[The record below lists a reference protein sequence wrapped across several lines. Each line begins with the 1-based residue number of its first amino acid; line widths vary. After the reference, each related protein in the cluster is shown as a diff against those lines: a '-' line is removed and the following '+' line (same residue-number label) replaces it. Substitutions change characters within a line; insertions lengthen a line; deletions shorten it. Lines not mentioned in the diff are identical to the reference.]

1 MLISFQD
8 GETLSFPRDAVR
20 TVGELRQAVAMMN
33 GCSPEGVLLATSG
46 TFMGS
51 DDVPLDALGVQDSSR
66 VDCALTDRGQSFP
79 AGVVTSTSEASAR
92 GASSAAHPSAAAPP
106 ATPPAASPGPAS
118 AAAASAAAAS
128 PRPESP
134 PQAAS
139 GSRVPTSLAGI
150 LGDDAA
156 HDVPPHLRE
165 EGSLT
170 HAAALLLRRLEPELR
185 EHGDLGCTSDGALTL
200 LYSAGC
206 LEGEGDAGLHTCMT
220 RALKERTLEWAALHP
235 TAHFAVS
242 VATHGAEARTF
253 WNARRVDLL
262 RCMGAQCLGQDSVNS
277 WCQRGWWEATSFEE
291 RLQSS
296 VRHASLAVVAVGQSA
311 LGAWDLAERLK
322 MAGFSPTV
330 HAPPSCLSGRPAA
343 DCAAMQLL
351 RARGYAVQAFPTW
364 FPHIPMAPMLAR
376 SQWAAAQ
383 PFASWDGA
391 SGVVPA
397 LSFANETD
405 TGVVAPL
412 PPASSVGA
420 PTLARS
426 QTASKPAIEAPPDT
440 TVAPSCAVAH
450 GGYAV
455 FAVAARPAGED
466 PGTGTLSPE
475 AAAVDWDLELADGVD
490 GDVPMQVVRD
500 AIERALVQGDAADG
514 HPAHYDL
521 TERGLS
527 SNDLE
532 GLDLAW
538 LEYRRGRKSA
548 DREGVVAR
556 GQTLRQATVLAG
568 RLREA
573 GLLATL
579 CADSGATEL
588 TEAAKG
594 LKLTPRKRVLA
605 ADAQFLGMVH
615 GFKQAKAAG
624 TDMDRHP
631 VRALRRLDA
640 EQMRMLRTGA
650 GRLGELRGLVEPTS
664 FKTWIKANHAA
675 LPGHFQQTQATSEEA
690 IASFKRFV
698 WSPEVKASLPESMHA
713 CGIMLCE
720 FEDGEMVVQLPC
732 DHVFSEENI
741 LTWLAD
747 KMVCP
752 GCRRRLPRSPNRL
765 LLACGIIGPRHF
777 DPGADPATGLPK
789 DALPLDPTPCIGELT
804 GPAMRHAERAALT
817 NAAAALVSLKHEV
830 CAVAAGMVDPSEGR
844 WDFAQAVPLARLT
857 SHGWTIKPS
866 VVFLMDEC
874 ASGAE
879 LPHLSDVLE
888 AGGEALDMGSEVFAR
903 RVYEL
908 VANQRLHGGSLD
920 RFLLPM
926 GWAPGVPW
934 NPRPL
939 TAAGLRLVADPCT
952 APPTGDV
959 RATDGHAAES
969 VRKEYPAHAAEMLE
983 RLEGLD
989 GAVRSLAA
997 IVAAQNKGLWES
1009 AGSSIIRD
1017 LERAH
1022 YEVERAFHS
1031 IMNGVRDEA
1040 QLLAGMDR
1048 TSGRFP
1054 GNKMLVQR
1062 LLELVEAG
1070 FDDLSVVKGRRAAG
1084 VLQQWDKHLS
1094 LIAVDV
1100 AVRPADFKRELAVP
1114 CSAEGP
1120 AATAS
1125 APAAAAAAAGPAPEE
1140 HGVRFVKTSTAD
1152 QWVRAMGFAVE
1163 DDLAPALA
1171 LLRDGRRSMDAVT
1184 ARRSGQ
1190 AHNIAR
1196 RLLELTRR
1204 LEGAERLASA
1214 LELVREAEGFA
1225 KLPEAEGILS
1235 FFARVLSR
1243 CLSNPAQRV
1252 KLTDK
1257 TRPLLGYERPH
1268 FREVLD
1274 ALGFEEQE
1282 REGTQG
1288 LVLTADGLSRARASL
1303 LYLQRACL
1311 TDSALVATSRPWF

>member
-79 AGVVTSTSEASAR
+79 AGV
-92 GASSAAHPSAAAPP
+92 
-106 ATPPAASPGPAS
+106 
-118 AAAASAAAAS
+118 
-128 PRPESP
+128 
-134 PQAAS
+134 AAS

-747 KMVCP
+747 KM
-752 GCRRRLPRSPNRL
+752 
-765 LLACGIIGPRHF
+765 
-777 DPGADPATGLPK
+777 
-789 DALPLDPTPCIGELT
+789 
-804 GPAMRHAERAALT
+804 
-817 NAAAALVSLKHEV
+817 
-830 CAVAAGMVDPSEGR
+830 
-844 WDFAQAVPLARLT
+844 AVPLARLT